1 MPPNLPAISLA
12 VPGLGIAASRVIK
25 RGTAPD
31 LSTFTYG
38 ERP

>member
-1 MPPNLPAISLA
+1 MPPNSSTIRWA

-31 LSTFTYG
+31 LSTFAYG